1 MPYLFQFK
9 EPKEM
14 QFKECL
20 KKSNYLQFCDR
31 LVTYAPSAEGESLF
45 ALVYVFLDDECGSK
59 ANRGWQLDQQLPT
72 K

>member
-1 MPYLFQFK
+1 MF
-9 EPKEM
+9 
-14 QFKECL
+14 

-31 LVTYAPSAEGESLF
+31 LVTYALSAEGESLF